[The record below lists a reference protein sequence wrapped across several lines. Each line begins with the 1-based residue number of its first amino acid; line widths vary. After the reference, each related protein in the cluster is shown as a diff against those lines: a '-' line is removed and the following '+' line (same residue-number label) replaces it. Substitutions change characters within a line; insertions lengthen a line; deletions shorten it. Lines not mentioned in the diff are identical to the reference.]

1 MEKSHETDV
10 KIQKFFG
17 LFLLPNKEI
26 RFLLFKTNLH
36 VVKITLNNQFN
47 LSSISMT
54 KLNLKLKC

>member
-17 LFLLPNKEI
+17 LFLLANKEI